1 MDMNIFAS
9 AGVSTGAIVIL
20 GALWKIW
27 NNVRGHRLV
36 SDCCGRFYEVGVDVR
51 DMPRTPE
58 DKSRNQ
64 SLLSVQVEQS
74 SGSQHVT
81 VQEPSEHLPDLKTSK
96 NIRIR
101 LPPQSEEEEN
111 APLSSVPAISDTKQ
125 SAGVKVS
132 NPETSEPPLLK
143 G

>member
-27 NNVRGHRLV
+27 NNIRGHRLI

-51 DMPRTPE
+51 DMPHTPE

-74 SGSQHVT
+74 SESPPVT
-81 VQEPSEHLPDLKTSK
+81 YQEPSRHLPDLKTSK
-96 NIRIR
+96 SIRIR

-111 APLSSVPAISDTKQ
+111 ALVSVAPTTSDTKQ
-125 SAGVKVS
+125 SEPVKVS